1 MKNSEPMAAG
11 QTFNDPIDSSPAD
24 HDPGNGPLDQILYPY
39 LNETPAGGNPLDEP
53 SPLADLIGTPEPFE
67 SAPAV
72 EPQASP
78 PMPGFL
84 GFFGLRINPFS
95 DSVNP
100 EFFYKTDAHDEAFIR
115 MSLAIE
121 NEISLGLVTGI
132 SGTGKTLISQLLL
145 RNMDP
150 AKYAAVLVLVSPN
163 MSKTALLREILS
175 ELEIEIPADMISTQE
190 MLKLLSHQ
198 IIDLYEKGRKLVILV
213 DECHF
218 LSAESLHLIRT
229 ISNIEIPE
237 KKLSTTILFGEQRF
251 MKRLEHPSYESIRN
265 RMYLRSELPPL
276 SAADCAQYVKFRLLV
291 AGRDAE
297 LFDDNALSAIA
308 LDSGGICRRIN
319 KLCMLSLLEAYRLKQ
334 PIIGEPVISLC
345 AKEL

>member
-1 MKNSEPMAAG
+1 MAAG
-11 QTFNDPIDSSPAD
+11 QTFNDPVSNSPAD
-24 HDPGNGPLDQILYPY
+24 HEPGNGQLDQIIYPY
-39 LNETPAGGNPLDEP
+39 LHEAPVDSTPLEDPP
-53 SPLADLIGTPEPFE
+53 PLADLIGAPQPLEPLPTAE
-67 SAPAV
+67 S
-72 EPQASP
+72 EPQSAAS
-78 PMPGFL
+78 GFL

-115 MSLAIE
+115 MSLAVE

-150 AKYAAVLVLVSPN
+150 AKYAGVLVLVSPN

-175 ELEIEIPADMISTQE
+175 ELEIEVPGDMISTQE

-198 IIDLYEKGRKLVILV
+198 IIDLYEKGRKLVILI

-251 MKRLEHPSYESIRN
+251 LKRLEHPSYESIRN

-291 AGRDAE
+291 AGRDAD
-297 LFDDNALSAIA
+297 LFDENALSAIA
-308 LDSGGICRRIN
+308 LHSGGICRRIN
-319 KLCMLSLLEAYRLKQ
+319 KLCMLSLLEAFRQKLT
-334 PIIGEPVISLC
+334 IVGEPVISVC